1 MRQQAALQESVA
13 FEHELALSVEAQRAV
28 RVMMRKSPETQRT
41 YTGIYDRFAGWLADR
56 QAVRQVPVSSFTS
69 EAFVTYLE
77 RLEERCSTAIRLTR
91 SSARASCAMRSPSSP
106 ATRTLF
112 AQLGRRR
119 RDGSF
124 PDAGGQLSTTAL
136 IRIVRPIML
145 AAGVPVEQAHPHTL
159 RHTFGR
165 LYMAAPR
172 AELSRLQRIMG
183 HASPETTSRYM
194 HDDDHELAA
203 EHRRIERLR
212 HDPLARRQ
220 QRRRELAAMRES

>member
-1 MRQQAALQESVA
+1 LIQILGGAGLRSHEARALPVDPFDTGRSDNHGGSVYLRVHGKGNKVRPVPLYSDVSDA
-13 FEHELALSVEAQRAV
+13 LERWRELRDEIPELAGDA
-28 RVMMRKSPETQRT
+28 
-41 YTGIYDRFAGWLADR
+41 
-56 QAVRQVPVSSFTS
+56 
-69 EAFVTYLE
+69 YLF
-77 RLEERCSTAIRLTR
+77 
-91 SSARASCAMRSPSSP
+91 P
-106 ATRTLF
+106 
-112 AQLGRRR
+112 QLGRRR
-119 RDGSF
+119 RVGSF

-136 IRIVRPIML
+136 IRIVRPMML

-165 LYMAAPR
+165 LYMASPR

-183 HASPETTSRYM
+183 HASPETTSRYV
-194 HDDDHELAA
+194 HHDDHELAA